1 MAIAMITTLFVPIA
15 MAADSTSQGTIA
27 VGSAS
32 ITSDPDTIEVPI
44 TLRGFATTDMI
55 DTVDFKL
62 TYDASV
68 FSVVTESAIKID
80 SRFTLNLVDIKQ
92 PGYVGIQAGTASSS
106 SAISIPENGEV
117 EVCKVTFNRLN
128 KTKGGTIGIE
138 KIANNGVTLNYA
150 ALTDPSTEYVNVT
163 AIPGTISVTLTQE
176 QEFQAMLLEAMDL
189 DKSSRQAFVN
199 NVLKPIDAEITST
212 GAISADTIKNLV
224 PAVKG
229 LMTATQNEYFTDAK
243 IITAL
248 NKYVDYS
255 KSFASRRDDLYKI
268 IEDGLFDLSND
279 DQVTIAKF
287 PTIVSSVNLAVTG
300 NSSDNKGI
308 QLLLTI
314 LKTMNIYKTAE
325 SAIAIDSAT
334 NSKLLDVN
342 TSIVNPLYITKVNS
356 QIPSFITLYN
366 RLNNPPAGLT
376 YPQDASPFDMFVMY
390 AMYKVNNASTDATTN
405 YTEVAALKAYL
416 KTLGLYQG
424 NGGAPDIL
432 YGDVNG
438 DTVINILDALE
449 VVKYAAG
456 STSLTEAQLEASDVD
471 GNGLVSILDALEIVK
486 YCAGSI
492 EKFTRFQ

>member
-44 TLRGFATTDMI
+44 TLSGFATTDMI

-80 SRFTLNLVDIKQ
+80 SRFTSNVISLGS
-92 PGYVGIQAGTASSS
+92 GYVGIHAGTASSS

-138 KIANNGVTLNYA
+138 KITTNGVTLNYA
-150 ALTDPSTEYVNVT
+150 ALTPETEYENVT
-163 AIPGTISVTLTQE
+163 PVSGTISVTLTQE

-212 GAISADTIKNLV
+212 GAISVDTIKNLV

-248 NKYVDYS
+248 SKYVDYS
-255 KSFASRRDDLYKI
+255 TSFASRRDDLYKI
-268 IEDGLFDLSND
+268 IEDGLFALSND

-314 LKTMNIYKTAE
+314 LKTMNIYKTTE

-342 TSIVNPLYITKVNS
+342 TSIVNPLYITKVNN

-432 YGDVNG
+432 YGDVDN
-438 DTVINILDALE
+438 DKVITIDDALYIAKHAGKLSFITDE
-449 VVKYAAG
+449 VSLLAA
-456 STSLTEAQLEASDVD
+456 DVD
-471 GNGLVSILDALEIVK
+471 GDNEITIDDALYVAK
-486 YCAGSI
+486 YVGKLI
-492 EKFTRFQ
+492 TELPRKK